1 MNWSEALRIWK
12 NRETIKMDLAGLI
25 IHQSDLEVTL
35 HDDGTFG
42 ILVLDGNDK
51 NAFNKA
57 IKEYGYSEFE
67 KQQFLVFVAGLTMIR
82 DELLEMDIY
91 VQREYQG
98 I

>member
-1 MNWSEALRIWK
+1 MNWAEALRIWK

-35 HDDGTFG
+35 HEDGTFG
-42 ILVLDGNDK
+42 ILVLSENDR
-51 NAFNKA
+51 NAFNRA
-57 IKEYGYSEFE
+57 IEEYGYTDFE

-82 DELLEMDIY
+82 DELLEMGVY
-91 VQREYQG
+91 HRVEYQG